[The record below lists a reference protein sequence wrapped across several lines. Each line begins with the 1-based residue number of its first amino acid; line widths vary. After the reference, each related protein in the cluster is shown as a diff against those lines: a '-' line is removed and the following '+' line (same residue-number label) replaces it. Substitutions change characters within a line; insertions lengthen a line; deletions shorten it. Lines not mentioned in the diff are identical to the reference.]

1 MAEDR
6 DIKYSNKDFAGLKQQ
21 LISLSKSY
29 FPDTYNDFSP
39 TSPGMLFMEQAAY
52 VGDLMSFY
60 QDIQVQETFLQFAEE
75 KQNLYN
81 LAYMLGYRP
90 KTTGIAETVLTVFQR
105 IPATTVGGQQQPDF
119 RYALVVA
126 PNLTIKSTT
135 GAQVPFYVPEAIDFS
150 FSSSYSPTDVSVYAT
165 EADPVTATTTITEFL
180 LSKKVKAYSGNIV
193 TEDISVGAVEQF
205 FTTTITKGDKEI
217 AGIIDVQDAS
227 SNTWKEVQYLGQD
240 TIFVGTSNSQVDA
253 AQVPYVLQVEPAP
266 RRFVTRHNV
275 NGDLI
280 LQFGAGITGLP
291 NSTFV
296 PNPAT
301 IADSNYGGISSI
313 DTAYDPTNMLFTDS
327 YGLAPSNTTLTIKYI
342 EGYGV
347 EGNVP
352 SNTLTSIVSVSSE
365 YNDVTIVD
373 NTYKNSLAVT
383 NEKAAQGGKDGDT
396 PEEIRQ
402 NAMAAFSAQKRAV
415 TRGDYSIR
423 ALSLPPKYGSI
434 AKAYAAQ
441 EQLKS
446 FGDTTDQIIDSNP
459 LAVSLH
465 VLAYDNNKKLV
476 PASSTLKENIRTYI
490 SEYRMLTDA
499 VNIRDAFVVNIGVE
513 YEIVVLPEYNAREVL
528 RRTQQAVQDFFDIS
542 RWTIN
547 QPIELSKLYTA
558 IDRVK
563 GVQSAENIKITN
575 KVDGSYSSIAYD
587 PEAAKK
593 RNVIYP
599 SYDPMIFE
607 VKFPERDIVGR
618 ITNI

>member
-1 MAEDR
+1 MAKER

-39 TSPGMLFMEQAAY
+39 TSPGMLFMEQASY
-52 VGDLMSFY
+52 VGDVMSFY

-81 LAYMLGYRP
+81 LSYMLGYRP
-90 KTTGIAETVLTVFQR
+90 KTTGIAETMLTLFQR
-105 IPATTVGGQQQPDF
+105 VPAITVGGQQQPDF
-119 RYALVVA
+119 RYALEVA
-126 PNLTIKSTT
+126 PNLTVKSNT
-135 GAQVPFYVPEAIDFS
+135 GAQVPFYIPEAVDFS
-150 FSSSYSPTDVSVYAT
+150 FSSSYSPTEVSVYAT
-165 EADPVTATTTITEFL
+165 QADPNTGTTTITEFL

-193 TEDISVGAVEQF
+193 TEAISVGAVEQF
-205 FTTTITKGDKEI
+205 YTTTITKGDRDI
-217 AGIIDVQDAS
+217 AGILDIQDAS
-227 SNTWKEVQYLGQD
+227 SNTWKEVQYLAQD
-240 TIFVGTSNSQVDA
+240 TVFIGASNSQADA
-253 AQVPYVLQVEPAP
+253 NQVPYVLQVEPAP

-275 NGDLI
+275 DGDLI
-280 LQFGAGITGLP
+280 LQFGAGVTGLS
-291 NSTFV
+291 NSSFV

-301 IADSNYGGISSI
+301 IADSNYGGISTI

-327 YGLAPSNTTLTIKYI
+327 YGLAPSNTTLTVRYI

-347 EGNVP
+347 QGNVL
-352 SNTLTSIVSVSSE
+352 SNTLTNIVSISSE
-365 YNDVTIVD
+365 YKDVTVTG

-383 NEKAAQGGKDGDT
+383 NEKAAQGGKDGDN

-423 ALSLPPKYGSI
+423 ALSLPPKYGSL

-441 EQLKS
+441 EQLRS
-446 FGDTTDQIIDSNP
+446 FADTTDQIIDSNP
-459 LAVSLH
+459 LAVSLY
-465 VLAYDNNKKLV
+465 VLAYDNDRKLV
-476 PASSTLKENIRTYI
+476 PASATLKENIKTYI

-513 YEIVVLPEYNAREVL
+513 YEVVVLPEYNAREVL
-528 RRTQQAVQDFFDIS
+528 VKVQEAVKAFFDIS

-563 GVQSAENIKITN
+563 GVQSAENIKIVN
-575 KVDGSYSSIAYD
+575 KVDGSYSNIAYD
-587 PEAAKK
+587 VEGARK

-607 VKFPERDIVGR
+607 VKFPDRDIVGR